1 MTAHSMDHPLAGRR
15 RQMKLTVP
23 VSLFFVGGFWAIVL
37 LSCSAG
43 LTGPARYF
51 YTPLAFMV
59 AAILFVRFPAAYLVH
74 VWWLWFLT
82 PFVRRVVDFHS
93 GWTEFSPIML
103 APYVASLLM
112 IVTLIRFLPRLN
124 QRDMFPFAP
133 ILVGLGLAYPIG
145 IMNCRL
151 QPGDIRRIEL
161 VPAGHHGHP
170 CRLQLAQL

>member
-1 MTAHSMDHPLAGRR
+1 MDHPLAGRR

-43 LTGPARYF
+43 LTGAVRYF
-51 YTPLAFMV
+51 YTPLAFTV
-59 AAILFVRFPAAYLVH
+59 AAILFARFPAAYLVH

-112 IVTLIRFLPRLN
+112 IDRGS
-124 QRDMFPFAP
+124 RD
-133 ILVGLGLAYPIG
+133 
-145 IMNCRL
+145 
-151 QPGDIRRIEL
+151 
-161 VPAGHHGHP
+161 
-170 CRLQLAQL
+170 